1 MPKFTAT
8 YDGYHINPDGSI
20 TAKFR
25 ATSNEKASLVSTI
38 RDIEIWAQNANN
50 GVIRLDV
57 TVEKHRKKRSLD
69 ANAYAWELM
78 GQLAKK
84 LRVQAVDIYR
94 EYVKDLNIKRTVKI
108 DKTSAKTLIRVWQEK
123 GLAWIAEKVDE
134 GDEFAIVDLYYGS
147 SVYDTKQMSQLIEL
161 IVNDCKLQ
169 GIETKT
175 PEELAQ
181 LKGLTRREN
190 NEQALSE
197 N

>member
-1 MPKFTAT
+1 
-8 YDGYHINPDGSI
+8 
-20 TAKFR
+20 
-25 ATSNEKASLVSTI
+25 VSTI

-123 GLAWIAEKVDE
+123 GLAWMAEKVDE

-147 SVYDTKQMSQLIEL
+147 CVYDTNQMSQLIEL

-181 LKGLTRREN
+181 LKGLTNRREN